1 MNDAWALVMVV
12 CGGIITLAGAAG
24 VIWWLVK
31 PRITDW
37 LEDQLVRPMRETHHQ
52 VTVNHHSSAEPTILD
67 RLDTLTKGQQ
77 TQRDEFESLHANV
90 ADLTGLLQDHLRAQT
105 D

>member
-1 MNDAWALVMVV
+1 VNDAWALVMVI

-67 RLDTLTKGQQ
+67 RLDTLTTMQQ
-77 TQRDEFESLHANV
+77 AQSDEFESLHGNV
-90 ADLTGLLQDHLRAQT
+90 ADLTGMLLQHLQSQT